1 MFQITY
7 FSGGV
12 LTLVPKNGKDPT
24 ISDNYRGITVTPIIG
39 KLFEKLLFLGLLET
53 VNVKQSELRFGLTKD
68 LSPTM
73 SSLACSKLSMN
84 PELKENHCIRYI
96 KGFWCSEPCGL

>member
-7 FSGGV
+7 FNGGV
-12 LTLVPKNGKDPT
+12 LTLVPKNRKDPT
-24 ISDNYRGITVTPIIG
+24 ISGSYRGITVTPIIG

-53 VNVKQSELRFGLTKD
+53 VNVKQSELQFGLTKD

-73 SSLACSKLSMN
+73 SSLVCSKLSMD
-84 PELKENHCIRYI
+84 PELKENHSI
-96 KGFWCSEPCGL
+96 W